1 MQGPRTGQ
9 EIGTGPKV
17 RRMFLTDNLH
27 LPPVAPVSI
36 ATTTAIVSSIPSFA
50 LWHAQLDHA
59 SSSQVQHLTSR
70 GLLGSVSIENFD
82 CVSC

>member
-17 RRMFLTDNLH
+17 RRMFLTDNLR

-36 ATTTAIVSSIPSFA
+36 ATTTATVSFIPPLSF
-50 LWHAQLDHA
+50 WHA
-59 SSSQVQHLTSR
+59 
-70 GLLGSVSIENFD
+70 
-82 CVSC
+82 